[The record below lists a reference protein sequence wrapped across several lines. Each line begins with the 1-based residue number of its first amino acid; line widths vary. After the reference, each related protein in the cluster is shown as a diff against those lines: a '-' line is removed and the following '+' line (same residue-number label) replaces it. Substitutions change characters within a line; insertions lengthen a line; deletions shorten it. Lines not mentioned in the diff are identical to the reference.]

1 MQMMGVE
8 PRMIPR
14 GLLLGLA
21 AVVVTLQASSCCCCL
36 GGAAPPEMTPL
47 PVSRDLA
54 YELRDRLN
62 RTKDQGGAFTVE
74 ISDQE
79 LTSYVVLLLQSGAG
93 EFPAR
98 DMQIQFGDGYV
109 DIWATFVDIAPTEVP
124 TYVRARVKAV
134 DGSCVFELDEASARA
149 VPVPGA
155 MRELLAEILTET
167 LTELQYGLEI
177 HQVEVKPGVLVLSGL
192 VTDNLPDL
200 PERL

>member
-1 MQMMGVE
+1 MMGVG
-8 PRMIPR
+8 PKMIPR
-14 GLLLGLA
+14 TLLVSLA
-21 AVVVTLQASSCCCCL
+21 AVVVALQASSCCCCL
-36 GGAAPPEMTPL
+36 GGAVPPEMTPTA
-47 PVSRDLA
+47 VSRDLA

-62 RTKDQGGAFTVE
+62 QTKDQGGAFTVE

-109 DIWATFVDIAPTEVP
+109 DIWATFIDIAPVEVP
-124 TYVRARVKAV
+124 AYVRARVTAV
-134 DGSCVFELDEASARA
+134 NGSLAFELDKASARA

-155 MRELLAEILTET
+155 MRETLAAILTET
-167 LTELQYGLEI
+167 VAELQYGLEI
-177 HQVEVKPGVLVLSGL
+177 HRVEVQPGLLVLSGI
-192 VTDNLPDL
+192 VTEKLPDL